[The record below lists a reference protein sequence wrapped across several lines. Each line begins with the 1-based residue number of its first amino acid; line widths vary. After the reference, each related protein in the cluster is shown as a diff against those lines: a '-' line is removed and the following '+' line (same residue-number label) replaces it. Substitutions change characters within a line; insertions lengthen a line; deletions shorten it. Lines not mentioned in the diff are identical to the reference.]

1 MAVRHGE
8 AAAGT
13 EVVLDVDNE
22 KRIALAD
29 SQFFFQAEI
38 LSFSANT
45 AAMCDHG
52 IHDVNGIGVIR
63 FKFVE
68 RLFSGPENGEAC

>member
-1 MAVRHGE
+1 MAARHSE

-22 KRIALAD
+22 KRIAVAD

-38 LSFSANT
+38 LSFSAN
-45 AAMCDHG
+45 
-52 IHDVNGIGVIR
+52 R
-63 FKFVE
+63 
-68 RLFSGPENGEAC
+68 